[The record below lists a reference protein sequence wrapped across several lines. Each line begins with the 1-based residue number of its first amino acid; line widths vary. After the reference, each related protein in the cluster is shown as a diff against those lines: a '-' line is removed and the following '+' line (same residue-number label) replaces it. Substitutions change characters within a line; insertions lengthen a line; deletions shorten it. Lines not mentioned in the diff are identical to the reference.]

1 MEVKFLGV
9 RGSTATPGNEFS
21 KFGGNTS
28 CTEVLHKDFQVILDA
43 GTGFKDIKIRKDV
56 PVLILFSHFHFD
68 HIQGLPFCRDLLSPD
83 TPIYFSSAL
92 VSKDELKGILGGCF
106 SPHYFPI
113 ELVENLTHIQYLEF
127 EDAAKIIKFN
137 CEITSINLRHPGG
150 ATGYKFETNTGRFC
164 YLLDHEYDDDSAPEI
179 IEASLNSNFIMWD
192 GMFTSEELS
201 MRKGWGHSSITQ
213 GNEFLE
219 ITNSKKMGI
228 SHHSPYRND
237 KDMMILEGE
246 IKNLKN
252 RRPKAKPSNSSLLS
266 SQSPLEILGLC
277 CIGYLM
283 LIVIS
288 SF

>member
-21 KFGGNTS
+21 EFGGNTS
-28 CTEVLHKDFQVILDA
+28 CTEVLHDNFQVILDA
-43 GTGFKDIKIRKDV
+43 GTGFKDVKIRKDV

-127 EDAAKIIKFN
+127 DDAAKIIKSN
-137 CEITSINLRHPGG
+137 CEVTSVNLRHPGG
-150 ATGYKFETNTGRFC
+150 ATGYKFVSNQGKFC

-179 IEASLNSNFIMWD
+179 IEASNDSDFVIWD

-219 ITNSKKMGI
+219 ITKSKKMGI

-237 KDMMILEGE
+237 KDMMSLESE
-246 IKNLKN
+246 IKNKN
-252 RRPKAKPSNSSLLS
+252 LFFAKEG
-266 SQSPLEILGLC
+266 QI
-277 CIGYLM
+277 IK
-283 LIVIS
+283 I
-288 SF
+288 